1 MFNCYN
7 ILFIESTQY
16 ARICSCEFWHLL
28 WEWSFS
34 DLIRRT
40 LGSQEIKRK
49 PSLLYKQVSVFKIRL
64 LKEYVIGFLK
74 TNLNIRLLS
83 GKFIH
88 SYLLWLFKYFNLFC
102 IYWFLSWF
110 LNNVKKTSTCTQE
123 HLHPIHPWHQ
133 GGLLL
138 FYPIFYPLLLVFS
151 PISISFQINPYNFQF
166 LDSQLLLLS
175 QSFFPSK
182 VSILLFPWSPSF
194 SDYFSRVLW
203 EKHALWLHPLL
214 PHSRFVGY
222 VIVHW

>member
-1 MFNCYN
+1 MAS
-7 ILFIESTQY
+7 LFIHIY
-16 ARICSCEFWHLL
+16 C
-28 WEWSFS
+28 
-34 DLIRRT
+34 D
-40 LGSQEIKRK
+40 
-49 PSLLYKQVSVFKIRL
+49 Y
-64 LKEYVIGFLK
+64 
-74 TNLNIRLLS
+74 LNIS
-83 GKFIH
+83 IYFAFI
-88 SYLLWLFKYFNLFC
+88 N
-102 IYWFLSWF
+102 WFLSWF

-138 FYPIFYPLLLVFS
+138 FYPIFYPLPLVFS
-151 PISISFQINPYNFQF
+151 PISISFQINSYSFQF